1 MTEVGEK
8 LLTLPVFEL
17 EMSSFHQKL
26 RFGNQIKEEKL
37 EIFASVPYRSN
48 TGKGKEGI

>member
-26 RFGNQIKEEKL
+26 RFEKP
-37 EIFASVPYRSN
+37 E
-48 TGKGKEGI
+48 